1 MPSFVHILNPV
12 NPKAGS
18 DLEWI
23 QRLTFASIQKALQAT
38 DKNLS
43 VSVMAACYPEDASAV
58 PQWMECHADLS
69 RSVLDFT
76 GKSGR
81 KLPVLQ
87 DILQTAYARSEADYI
102 IFSNLDI
109 CLMPSFYRLA
119 NFYAEQGLDAFAINR
134 RRIHDQWKSPD
145 ELELMYAEAG
155 EAHPGYDMI
164 VFRRKLLPEFELGN
178 VCIGVP
184 FFDTVLMHNLY
195 VHAENFRLMTAKHLT
210 FHVGMELI
218 KQWGNSDECNHNAR
232 EYAKVREKLFPLF
245 SIEKFPGADLPFLKR
260 HFKWLFNPTFHYPTM
275 LRLDFAQFGRQRP
288 SRKYFSRIDES
299 KPYHKFLVGKINF
312 DDEF

>member
-12 NPKAGS
+12 NPKPGS

-23 QRLTFASIQKALQAT
+23 QKLTFASIHKALETA
-38 DKNLS
+38 DNNVN
-43 VSVMAACYPEDASAV
+43 VSVMAACYPEDAAVV
-58 PQWMECHADLS
+58 PQWMKCHADLS

-81 KLPVLQ
+81 KLPVLH
-87 DILQTAYARSEADYI
+87 DILHTAYSRSEADYI

-109 CLMPSFYRLA
+109 CLMPSFYRLV

-134 RRIHDQWKSPD
+134 RRIHEQWKSPD
-145 ELELMYAEAG
+145 DLELMYAEVG

-164 VFRRKLLPEFELGN
+164 VFKRKLLPAFELGN

-195 VHAENFRLMTAKHLT
+195 VHAENFRLMTGKHLT
-210 FHVGMELI
+210 FHVGMELV
-218 KQWGNSDECNHNAR
+218 KQWGNADECNHNVA
-232 EYAKVREKLFPLF
+232 EYAAVRNNLFPLF
-245 SIEKFPGADLPFLKR
+245 RIEKFPGSDLPFFKR

-275 LRLDFAQFGRQRP
+275 FRLDLSQLN
-288 SRKYFSRIDES
+288 RKRNRKVFNNKVDSGNAYQEFMVRR
-299 KPYHKFLVGKINF
+299 INF